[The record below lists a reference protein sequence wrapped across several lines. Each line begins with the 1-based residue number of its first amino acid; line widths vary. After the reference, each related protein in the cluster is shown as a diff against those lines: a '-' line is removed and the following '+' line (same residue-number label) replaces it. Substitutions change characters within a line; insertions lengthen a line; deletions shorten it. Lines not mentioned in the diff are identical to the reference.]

1 MKNLEKD
8 ELLWRSKSLMHLYLY
23 FSCFQL
29 SCAHLYTKSEKYL
42 SVEVMLVMKSN
53 LISKADLQWW
63 LYVNVGKCASVVL
76 IVTTWFMSD
85 ALKILKDLWENSY
98 LFSHIFIVVIQDE
111 WLVNVES
118 SMCNCRWKK
127 LTVNKTCW
135 YQTHFVTRETWKCAW
150 QLLGLCKIKYVGNES

>member
-1 MKNLEKD
+1 MKKQ
-8 ELLWRSKSLMHLYLY
+8 ELNAFVFVFFLFSTLMRSSLYKIWKI
-23 FSCFQL
+23 F
-29 SCAHLYTKSEKYL
+29 L

-118 SMCNCRWKK
+118 SMWNCRWKK

-135 YQTHFVTRETWKCAW
+135 YQTHFVSRETWKCAW
-150 QLLGLCKIKYVGNES
+150 QLLGLCKIKCVGNES

>member
-1 MKNLEKD
+1 MKKQ
-8 ELLWRSKSLMHLYLY
+8 ELNAFVFVFFLFSTLMRSSLYKIWKI
-23 FSCFQL
+23 F
-29 SCAHLYTKSEKYL
+29 L

-85 ALKILKDLWENSY
+85 ALKVLKDLWENSY

-111 WLVNVES
+111 WLVNVEW
-118 SMCNCRWKK
+118 SMWNCRWKK

-150 QLLGLCKIKYVGNES
+150 QLLGLCKIKCVGNES

>member
-1 MKNLEKD
+1 MKKQ
-8 ELLWRSKSLMHLYLY
+8 ELNAFVFVFFLFSTLMRSSLYKIWKI
-23 FSCFQL
+23 F
-29 SCAHLYTKSEKYL
+29 L

-111 WLVNVES
+111 WLVNVEW
-118 SMCNCRWKK
+118 SMWNCRWKK

-135 YQTHFVTRETWKCAW
+135 YQTHFVSRETWKCAW
-150 QLLGLCKIKYVGNES
+150 QLLGLCKIKCVGNES

>member
-1 MKNLEKD
+1 MKKQ
-8 ELLWRSKSLMHLYLY
+8 ELNAFVFVFFLFSTLMRSSLYKIWKI
-23 FSCFQL
+23 F
-29 SCAHLYTKSEKYL
+29 L

-118 SMCNCRWKK
+118 SMWNCRWKK

-150 QLLGLCKIKYVGNES
+150 QLLGLCKIKCVGNES

>member
-1 MKNLEKD
+1 MKKQ
-8 ELLWRSKSLMHLYLY
+8 ELNAFVFVFFLFSTLMRSSLYKIWKI
-23 FSCFQL
+23 F
-29 SCAHLYTKSEKYL
+29 L

-111 WLVNVES
+111 WLVNVEW
-118 SMCNCRWKK
+118 SMWNCRWKK

-150 QLLGLCKIKYVGNES
+150 QLLGLCKIKCVGNES